1 MHVWSLPIL
10 GPQRASPG
18 QRHTA
23 RCNRAEATGV
33 VEVVGGDA
41 GALLSGKP
49 GGGPQKLGGDKSGV
63 GGQKKLSGA

>member
-1 MHVWSLPIL
+1 
-10 GPQRASPG
+10 
-18 QRHTA
+18 
-23 RCNRAEATGV
+23 V